1 MRISRVALVPV
12 IAAFGVAGAIL
23 AAPAMT
29 APTTHA
35 AQAVYVHSSQIV
47 GHPGVYVH
55 S

>member
-1 MRISRVALVPV
+1 MRISRVAFIPV

-29 APTTHA
+29 AHATHTD
-35 AQAVYVHSSQIV
+35 AVYVHSASI
-47 GHPGVYVH
+47 GGPGVYVH